1 MPEDYL
7 YTKQSIMKAVVIT
20 SILALAITSCQKT
33 KTEQTTITEK
43 DTVAGTEVPVA
54 TVAEKQC
61 FLSVTGK
68 DSIVFEMERKG
79 DSVHGIFNV
88 LPYEKDKRIST
99 FKGVL
104 NGNDGNALGTYSGE
118 GMTNI
123 EELHFKLNGDYVIV
137 DFGPTEQGK
146 DGIWR
151 YKKGEKRYEHIIP
164 KVNCIN

>member
-1 MPEDYL
+1 
-7 YTKQSIMKAVVIT
+7 MKVFAITGIVV
-20 SILALAITSCQKT
+20 LALVSCQKT
-33 KTEQTTITEK
+33 KTEETTITEK
-43 DTVAGTEVPVA
+43 DTIVKTETPEP
-54 TVAEKQC
+54 TVTDKQC

-104 NGNDGNALGTYSGE
+104 YGNNGTALGKYSAE
-118 GMTNI
+118 GMDYT
-123 EELHFKLNGDYVIV
+123 EELHFKLSNNQVTV

-151 YKKGEKRYEHIIP
+151 YKENEKRYEHVIP
-164 KVNCIN
+164 KTDCKN

>member
-1 MPEDYL
+1 
-7 YTKQSIMKAVVIT
+7 MKTIAIT
-20 SILALAITSCQKT
+20 TFLALAIVSCQKT
-33 KTEQTTITEK
+33 KTEDTTITVN
-43 DTVAGTEVPVA
+43 DTIAKAVAPQPAVED
-54 TVAEKQC
+54 KQC

-79 DSVHGIFNV
+79 DSVNGIFNV

-99 FKGVL
+99 YKGVL
-104 NGNDGNALGTYSGE
+104 KGNEGNAIGTYSGE

-123 EELHFKLNGDYVIV
+123 EELHFKITGNDVIV

-151 YKKGEKRYEHIIP
+151 YKKNEKRYEHIIP
-164 KVNCIN
+164 KADCK